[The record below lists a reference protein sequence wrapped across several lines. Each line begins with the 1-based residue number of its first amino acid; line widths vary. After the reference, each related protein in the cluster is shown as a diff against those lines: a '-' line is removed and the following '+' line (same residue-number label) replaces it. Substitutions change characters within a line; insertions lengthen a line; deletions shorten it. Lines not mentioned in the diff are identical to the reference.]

1 MSDRPR
7 APDDDADSTAE
18 PLEATADGETDAM
31 APDETLE
38 GVPDWDDEYVDRV
51 SDRLFHNYDL
61 EKDYSVEGERFT
73 LYGRMELVS
82 KKHFLH
88 PALSLAEHES
98 TEHLFVKRV
107 DRVDD
112 RTLDR
117 FVELGERLADDWI
130 EPDEEHFSTEFTFV
144 AVAPSIPENVRERV
158 AGFDGRTLL
167 KYGYHGHYEIN
178 LAVVAP
184 DSEALVASENA
195 DVATAFR
202 LWDPIEKDE
211 PGLLGLI
218 SRRLQL

>member
-1 MSDRPR
+1 MSDSTRD
-7 APDDDADSTAE
+7 PDEADSLGSAAESTVDTA
-18 PLEATADGETDAM
+18 LEA
-31 APDETLE
+31 
-38 GVPDWDDEYVDRV
+38 VPDWDDEYVDRV

-61 EKDYSVEGERFT
+61 ERDYAVEGERFT
-73 LYGRMELVS
+73 LYGRMELVN

-98 TEHLFVKRV
+98 TEHLFVRRV
-107 DRVDD
+107 DSVDD

-117 FVELGERLADDWI
+117 FVDLGERLADDWI
-130 EPDEEHFSTEFTFV
+130 DPDEEHFSTEFTFV
-144 AVAPSIPENVRERV
+144 AIAPSIPDAISERV

-178 LAVVAP
+178 LAVVSP
-184 DSEALVASENA
+184 DTEDLVASENA

-202 LWDPIEKDE
+202 LWDPIETDD
-211 PGLLGLI
+211 PGLLGLL

>member
-1 MSDRPR
+1 M
-7 APDDDADSTAE
+7 DDDESATESGEMAADRRT
-18 PLEATADGETDAM
+18 GER
-31 APDETLE
+31 LE

-51 SDRLFHNYDL
+51 SDRLMHNYDL
-61 EKDYSVEGERFT
+61 EKDFAVEGEPFT
-73 LYGRMELVS
+73 LYGKMELVS

-98 TEHLFVKRV
+98 TEHLFVRQV
-107 DRVDD
+107 DHVDD
-112 RTLDR
+112 RALDR
-117 FVELGERLADDWI
+117 FVELGERLAEEWI
-130 EPDEEHFSTEFTFV
+130 EPNEEHFCTEFTFV
-144 AVAPSIPENVRERV
+144 AVAASIPESIAERV

-184 DSEALVASENA
+184 DSKELVASDNA
-195 DVATAFR
+195 DVATAFQ

-211 PGLLGLI
+211 PGLLGLL

>member
-1 MSDRPR
+1 M
-7 APDDDADSTAE
+7 DDDESATESGEMAADRRT
-18 PLEATADGETDAM
+18 GER
-31 APDETLE
+31 LE

-51 SDRLFHNYDL
+51 SDRLMHNYDL
-61 EKDYSVEGERFT
+61 EKDFAVEGEQFT
-73 LYGRMELVS
+73 LYGTMELVS

-98 TEHLFVKRV
+98 TEHLFVRQV

-117 FVELGERLADDWI
+117 FVELGERLADEWI
-130 EPDEEHFSTEFTFV
+130 EPDEEHFCTEFTFV
-144 AVAPSIPENVRERV
+144 AVTASIPESIAERV

-178 LAVVAP
+178 LAVIAP
-184 DSEALVASENA
+184 DSKELVASDNA

-211 PGLLGLI
+211 PGLLGLL

>member
-1 MSDRPR
+1 MSDGTHT
-7 APDDDADSTAE
+7 PDEIDSVASATGDTATGSTADA
-18 PLEATADGETDAM
+18 LAD
-31 APDETLE
+31 
-38 GVPDWDDEYVDRV
+38 VPDWDDEYVDRV

-61 EKDYSVEGERFT
+61 ERDYAVEGERFT
-73 LYGRMELVS
+73 LYGRMELVN

-98 TEHLFVKRV
+98 TEHLFVGRV
-107 DRVDD
+107 DAVDD

-117 FVELGERLADDWI
+117 FVDLGERLADEWI

-144 AVAPSIPENVRERV
+144 AVAPSVPDSIRERV

-167 KYGYHGHYEIN
+167 KYGFHGHYEIN

-184 DSEALVASENA
+184 DDEDLVASENA
-195 DVATAFR
+195 DVASAFR
-202 LWDPIEKDE
+202 LWDPIETDD
-211 PGLLGLI
+211 PGLLGLL